1 MVFVIKSTTQKRIAQ
16 DSRKEICDKH
26 HNERVGNYSS
36 KKNVRATETVG
47 LHLLLRK
54 IIFLNTE

>member
-36 KKNVRATETVG
+36 TKCTGHRNCGVASFVEKDY
-47 LHLLLRK
+47 LSQH
-54 IIFLNTE
+54 

>member
-16 DSRKEICDKH
+16 DLRKEICDKPH
-26 HNERVGNYSS
+26 TERMRILPSKCPSPGN
-36 KKNVRATETVG
+36 VG

-54 IIFLNTE
+54 IIFLNAE